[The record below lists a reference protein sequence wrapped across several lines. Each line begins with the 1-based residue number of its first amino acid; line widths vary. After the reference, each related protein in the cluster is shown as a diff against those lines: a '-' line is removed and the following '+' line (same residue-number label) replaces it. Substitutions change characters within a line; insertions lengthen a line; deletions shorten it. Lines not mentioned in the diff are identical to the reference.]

1 MKSPFLQSLKDC
13 GVGLLVAMVITTVG
27 SSMQSPQARMGVR
40 EILIMG
46 LCCAVV
52 IAVVGLPISY
62 LTKRLFAQSAT
73 TISPLIFGVIG
84 FILSQ
89 AILFLITLVFVSMHS
104 GNALEST
111 IQMLYVGEWRS
122 LTAGFAATGS
132 VIGALSLIN
141 KESEQ

>member
-1 MKSPFLQSLKDC
+1 
-13 GVGLLVAMVITTVG
+13 
-27 SSMQSPQARMGVR
+27 MGVR